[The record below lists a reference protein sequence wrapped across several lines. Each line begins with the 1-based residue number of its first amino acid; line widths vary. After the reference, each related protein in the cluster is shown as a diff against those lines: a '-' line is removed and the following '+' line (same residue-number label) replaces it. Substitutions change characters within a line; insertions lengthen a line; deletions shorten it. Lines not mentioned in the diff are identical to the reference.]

1 MDICDNNLYY
11 IGGIV
16 RDELLGV
23 NKHFDIDLTY
33 QGDAIEFAKNIPNA
47 DIIQINESFGTVK
60 IKIDG
65 K

>member
-33 QGDAIEFAKNIPNA
+33 QGDAIEFAKIFQM
-47 DIIQINESFGTVK
+47 QILYKLTSLLEL
-60 IKIDG
+60 
-65 K
+65 